1 MEHQSLNK
9 ERFKDL
15 ENSKKILEDSRR
27 EIDQIDS
34 ELIDLIQKRTSLAK
48 DIVMAKIALDMDIY
62 DESREKLIY
71 EKIIKIANDK
81 DLNENTR
88 NSIIEIVNI
97 LTSLS
102 KSEQKKIIDKNLLE
116 LHLLKELQKN
126 LLKFIKVFLPQ
137 ISMKTKN

>member
-1 MEHQSLNK
+1 MNK

-102 KSEQKKIIDKNLLE
+102 KSEQKKIIDKNL
-116 LHLLKELQKN
+116 
-126 LLKFIKVFLPQ
+126 
-137 ISMKTKN
+137 